1 MSDEFLFYSGL
12 LDSCH
17 IELVINLYVFGKKIM
32 TDYIGIHFSFLK
44 TPIFYMFDSVNYESA
59 ALVDFSF

>member
-1 MSDEFLFYSGL
+1 
-12 LDSCH
+12 
-17 IELVINLYVFGKKIM
+17 M

-44 TPIFYMFDSVNYESA
+44 TPMYDSVNYEAA